1 MVNCLFEATKNNNKF
16 RNDYLAM
23 NLHDRDI
30 RWIALAEG
38 RKEGAEQKAIE
49 TAKNM
54 ILQSVGTLEQI
65 SSVTGLSVE
74 EINKLKEELD
84 CK

>member
-1 MVNCLFEATKNNNKF
+1 
-16 RNDYLAM
+16 M

-38 RKEGAEQKAIE
+38 RKEGAELTKID

>member
-1 MVNCLFEATKNNNKF
+1 MVEEQKENDKF

-49 TAKNM
+49 TAKKL
-54 ILQSVGTLEQI
+54 LQEGLTVEQI
-65 SSVTGLSVE
+65 ARCTDLPLEKVQ
-74 EINKLKEELD
+74 ELANITQN
-84 CK
+84 

>member
-38 RKEGAEQKAIE
+38 KQIGLQEGAEQKAIE
-49 TAKNM
+49 TAK
-54 ILQSVGTLEQI
+54 
-65 SSVTGLSVE
+65 
-74 EINKLKEELD
+74 KK
-84 CK
+84 